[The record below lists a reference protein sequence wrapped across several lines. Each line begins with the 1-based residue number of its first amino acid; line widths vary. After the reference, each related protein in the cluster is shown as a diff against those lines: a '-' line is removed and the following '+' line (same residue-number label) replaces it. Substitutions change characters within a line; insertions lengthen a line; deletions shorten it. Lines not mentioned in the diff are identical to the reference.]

1 MTMTTYIGTVPI
13 AARLGVTAQTVRN
26 LIRRGELGPAVR
38 VGAQYRIPA
47 EAVEAYLE
55 RTLVTA

>member
-1 MTMTTYIGTVPI
+1 MTYIGTVPI
-13 AARLGVTAQTVRN
+13 AKTLGVTAQTVRN

-38 VGAQYRIPA
+38 VGAQYRVPA

-55 RTLVTA
+55 RTLVSVP